1 MGTLAKIV
9 CLGFGAFYVLG
20 LLLFFLAPTLR
31 RLLRRRLTNQD
42 RHQANPKE

>member
-20 LLLFFLAPTLR
+20 VFLFFLAPMLG
-31 RLLRRRLTNQD
+31 RLLRRTLTD
-42 RHQANPKE
+42 RDRR